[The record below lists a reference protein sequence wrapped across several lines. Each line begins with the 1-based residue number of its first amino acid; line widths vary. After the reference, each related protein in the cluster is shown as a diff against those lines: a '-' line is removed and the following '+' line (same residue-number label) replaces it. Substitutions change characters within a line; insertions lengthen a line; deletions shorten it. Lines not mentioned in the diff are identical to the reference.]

1 MSVKKNIDFQKVA
14 EEQLRKNVH
23 VIESLRDYD
32 AGKKDIS
39 VSIAEKHFPSLLTQG
54 QEWLSLKT

>member
-1 MSVKKNIDFQKVA
+1 MFKLFKRRKEADIKEVV
-14 EEQLRKNVH
+14 ERQLRKNAQ

-39 VSIAEKHFPSLLTQG
+39 TRTAEERLPDIRIAA
-54 QEWLSLKT
+54 

>member
-1 MSVKKNIDFQKVA
+1 MFRLFKSAKNTDLSKVA
-14 EEQLRKNVH
+14 EKQLQKNIR

-39 VSIAEKHFPSLLTQG
+39 TRNAEKCLPGIRIAS
-54 QEWLSLKT
+54 

>member
-1 MSVKKNIDFQKVA
+1 MFKLFRRTKDTDLEKVA
-14 EEQLRKNVH
+14 EKQLQKNIH

-39 VSIAEKHFPSLLTQG
+39 TRKAEERLPGVRVAS
-54 QEWLSLKT
+54 

>member
-1 MSVKKNIDFQKVA
+1 MFKLFKSAKDTDLRKVA
-14 EEQLRKNVH
+14 EKQLQKNVR

-39 VSIAEKHFPSLLTQG
+39 TRSAEEHLPGVRTAS
-54 QEWLSLKT
+54 

>member
-1 MSVKKNIDFQKVA
+1 MKRVV
-14 EEQLRKNVH
+14 EEQLRKNMR

-39 VSIAEKHFPSLLTQG
+39 TRTAEDRLHGIRTTLR
-54 QEWLSLKT
+54 

>member
-1 MSVKKNIDFQKVA
+1 MFKLFGPAKNTDLRKVA
-14 EEQLRKNVH
+14 EKQLQKNVR

-39 VSIAEKHFPSLLTQG
+39 THTAEERLLDVRAA
-54 QEWLSLKT
+54 S